1 MESRSLVHR
10 WAATTWLTELP
21 QQGPRTATGDVSMA
35 PLMALKTGCL
45 GKMWRKRTF
54 LYESW
59 WNLWDIHGKFGQTR
73 YYMILP
79 ISIRMMHIQVAMFFD
94 VPAEIAARFGIR
106 KIGSTR
112 ATWLWSSLCHPKLMG
127 WRSSRRILVE
137 DPLPCGNSR
146 KGIGCVMV
154 SKNRCYT

>member
-1 MESRSLVHR
+1 MASRSLVHR
-10 WAATTWLTELP
+10 WAATTWLRELP

-45 GKMWRKRTF
+45 GKMWRKRAF

-79 ISIRMMHIQVAMFFD
+79 ISIRMMHIQVAMLMSRLKLPPGLALEKLGAPELPDFG
-94 VPAEIAARFGIR
+94 ARCAIQ
-106 KIGSTR
+106 
-112 ATWLWSSLCHPKLMG
+112 
-127 WRSSRRILVE
+127 
-137 DPLPCGNSR
+137 N
-146 KGIGCVMV
+146 
-154 SKNRCYT
+154 